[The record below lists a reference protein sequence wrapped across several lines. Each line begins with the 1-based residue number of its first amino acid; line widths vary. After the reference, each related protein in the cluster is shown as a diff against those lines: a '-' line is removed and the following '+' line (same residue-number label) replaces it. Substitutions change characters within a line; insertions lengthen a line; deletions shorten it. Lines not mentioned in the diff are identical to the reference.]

1 MIARQSLKP
10 VDSAP
15 ATRDVPRAAGRRVAL
30 LVETSKAFG
39 RGVLRGVSRWLRE
52 HEQWSLYADERGFEE
67 GVPLGLETWQVD
79 GIISRVP
86 HDRLPAAWRKG
97 KVPLVSLRWEEGS
110 GPSPGIHAD
119 EAAIARAA
127 ADHLLDQ
134 GFNQLAFC
142 GVRTRWSRLR
152 EEAFAAHAP
161 ARGATAHVFD
171 SPQARRM
178 GMCVDDVPAIARWIE
193 SLPRPVG
200 IMAAYDVRAL
210 EVLDAVRSLGLAC
223 PDDVAV
229 IGVDDDDVLCNL
241 ASPNLT
247 SVNQNLECIGY
258 EAARLLTARMNGE
271 AGTEESVFV
280 PPLGVSVRRSTDI
293 LSVDDP
299 DVRLALRLIRSKAC
313 DGLTTEQVTGV
324 TSLSR
329 RSLERQFTR
338 AVGRSLHDEIIR
350 TKLLATRRLLADTD
364 LKLAAIAARC
374 GFAHAAQLCTVF
386 KKTFSLTPTEH
397 RRQCQPWTTPP
408 T

>member
-1 MIARQSLKP
+1 
-10 VDSAP
+10 
-15 ATRDVPRAAGRRVAL
+15 
-30 LVETSKAFG
+30 
-39 RGVLRGVSRWLRE
+39 
-52 HEQWSLYADERGFEE
+52 
-67 GVPLGLETWQVD
+67 
-79 GIISRVP
+79 
-86 HDRLPAAWRKG
+86 
-97 KVPLVSLRWEEGS
+97 
-110 GPSPGIHAD
+110 
-119 EAAIARAA
+119 
-127 ADHLLDQ
+127 LLDQ
-134 GFNQLAFC
+134 RFTQLAFC
-142 GVRTRWSRLR
+142 GLRTRWSKLR
-152 EEAFAAHAP
+152 EEAFAAHAA
-161 ARGATAHVFD
+161 ARGATVHVFD
-171 SPQARRM
+171 SPHSSQM
-178 GMCVDDVPAIARWIE
+178 GMRVDAVPAIARWIE

-229 IGVDDDDVLCNL
+229 IGVDDDEVLCNL

-271 AGTEESVFV
+271 SVTEKSVFV
-280 PPLGVSVRRSTDI
+280 PPLGVTVRRSTDI

-313 DGLTTEQVTGV
+313 DGLTAEQVAEV

-338 AVGRSLHDEIIR
+338 AIGRSLHDEIIR
-350 TKLLATRRLLADTD
+350 TKLIAARRLLADTD
-364 LKLAAIAARC
+364 FKLAVIAARC
-374 GFAHAAQLCTVF
+374 GFAHSAQLCNVF
-386 KKTFSLTPTEH
+386 KKTFGLTPTEH

>member
-1 MIARQSLKP
+1 MIARQSLNP

-15 ATRDVPRAAGRRVAL
+15 ATRDGPRAAGRRVAL

-52 HEQWSLYADERGFEE
+52 HEPWSLYADERGFEE

-86 HDRLPAAWRKG
+86 QVRLPAAWRKG

-161 ARGATAHVFD
+161 ARGATVHVFD
-171 SPQARRM
+171 SPQASRM

-338 AVGRSLHDEIIR
+338 AVGRSLHDESIR

-364 LKLAAIAARC
+364 LKLAAIAASC

-397 RRQCQPWTTPP
+397 RRQCPPWTTPP

>member
-52 HEQWSLYADERGFEE
+52 HEPWSLYADERGFEE

-364 LKLAAIAARC
+364 LKLAAIAASC